1 MSAQRTER
9 LLNLVICL
17 LATRRWLTKGQIR
30 VAVPQY
36 ADCESPEAFDRMF
49 ERDKE
54 DLRELGIP
62 LATGSTSAW
71 FEDEVGYRVDEA
83 AYALPDLGF
92 TSSEMAV
99 LGLASRVWQ
108 QASLAGPAARA
119 MAKLQA
125 LGVETDDESL
135 VGVEPRVRT
144 AEPAFDPLY
153 AATRDRAPVSFR
165 YRKPGGE
172 PGERHV
178 EPWAVTSRSR
188 WWYLVARDRDRDG
201 VRVFRLSRI
210 QGPIK
215 RIGKPGSY
223 ELPADLDPVTL
234 VAGAPGP
241 TDDRQATLRV
251 RSGRGATLR
260 RRATSVRPDPQAPAR
275 GTGAPDPTTSDPTT
289 PDPTTPDPTT
299 PDPATPGAEPQWH
312 LVDIGVGEVEWLADE
327 VAAHGPDV
335 VVLSPPDLREAVVQ
349 RLSGALKVHAGAREG
364 EPDGLRAVAD
374 RHPRA
379 APGKA
384 PR

>member
-1 MSAQRTER
+1 MSSRRTER

-17 LATRRWLTKGQIR
+17 LATRRWLTKEQIR
-30 VAVPQY
+30 AAVPQY
-36 ADCESPEAFDRMF
+36 AGCESPEAFDRMF

-62 LATGSTSAW
+62 LVTGSDSAW

-83 AYALPDLGF
+83 DYAPPDIEF
-92 TSSEMAV
+92 TASELAV

-119 MAKLQA
+119 LVKLRA

-144 AEPAFDPLY
+144 TEPAFDPLY

-165 YRKPGGE
+165 YRKPRGE
-172 PGERHV
+172 TSERHV
-178 EPWAVTSRSR
+178 EPWLVTNRNR
-188 WWYLVARDRDRDG
+188 WWYLVARDRDRDDA
-201 VRVFRLSRI
+201 RVFRLSRI

-223 ELPADLDPVTL
+223 TVPAGLDPVTV
-234 VAGAPGP
+234 VAGEPGP

-260 RRATSVRPDPQAPAR
+260 RRATSVRPDPGGVAR
-275 GTGAPDPTTSDPTT
+275 GADPPG
-289 PDPTTPDPTT
+289 
-299 PDPATPGAEPQWH
+299 PATTDEEPQWQ
-312 LVDIGVGEVEWLADE
+312 LVDVGVGEVEWLADE
-327 VAAHGPDV
+327 VAGHGPDV

-349 RLSGALKVHAGAREG
+349 RLRGALKVHAGAG
-364 EPDGLRAVAD
+364 ENEPGGS
-374 RHPRA
+374 RA
-379 APGKA
+379 AAHRDPGPGPGEA
-384 PR
+384 P